1 MDMDDNGY
9 VIAIWKLR
17 FSIGVSAPLFG
28 QGIRCS
34 NWGWFVRLGKLGGWF
49 ILGFTAVIKLTNNF
63 RTSFIPQLPG

>member
-49 ILGFTAVIKLTNNF
+49 ILVYIIYNIYIYN
-63 RTSFIPQLPG
+63 IYNIIYI